1 MAHAVSSNDALNAR
15 VGLLGRSLMQ
25 KKTDYQK
32 PDELP
37 LSGQQLAS
45 ETDQSPLGTD
55 FLHRIAEDLC
65 MAVYVAHLG
74 LR

>member
-1 MAHAVSSNDALNAR
+1 
-15 VGLLGRSLMQ
+15 MQ